1 MLSCGSRDVFTG
13 FLARSVQEL
22 WLIKC
27 LPATIVAGAGVRGSN
42 FYCPLLDSK
51 SPLICIVVKQQTSQ
65 AAITE
70 LRLFRKS
77 TGVVLRDALPASQ
90 RLCANGPLED
100 CQVRMFAK
108 QRALPSAN
116 VCEAGLIAK
125 CECLWSSR
133 TGGSSSYL
141 LLKIK
146 QFCNSQNRRLCMTF
160 QLTLIFCPHH
170 TGMHSEILCTNGSF
184 EICQERM
191 FV

>member
-1 MLSCGSRDVFTG
+1 MWAFVGR
-13 FLARSVQEL
+13 
-22 WLIKC
+22 I
-27 LPATIVAGAGVRGSN
+27 